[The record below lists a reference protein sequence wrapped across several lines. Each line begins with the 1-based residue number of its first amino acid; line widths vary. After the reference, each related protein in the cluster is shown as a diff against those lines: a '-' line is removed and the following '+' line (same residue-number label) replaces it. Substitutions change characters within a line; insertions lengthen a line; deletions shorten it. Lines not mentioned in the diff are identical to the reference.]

1 VKKSRK
7 IAEGLPNEMIKA
19 ETVIILEFE
28 GAQRTSIFSLNK
40 PSSSLSFFK

>member
-28 GAQRTSIFSLNK
+28 GAQR
-40 PSSSLSFFK
+40 PSSFQINKHWLS